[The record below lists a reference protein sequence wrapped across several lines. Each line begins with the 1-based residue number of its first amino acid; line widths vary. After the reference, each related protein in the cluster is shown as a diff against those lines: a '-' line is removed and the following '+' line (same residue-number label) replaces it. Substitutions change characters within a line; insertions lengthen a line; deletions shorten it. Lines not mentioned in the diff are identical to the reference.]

1 MHKIIIKIKNKEV
14 LPKLFSMLNTFNKD
28 EVQIESDI
36 KLDKSMI
43 IKKKKKVLTD
53 DIEKNW
59 KKIAYEASGD
69 LYQDDDEILVEAYLE
84 YKNDKNTF

>member
-14 LPKLFSMLNTFNKD
+14 LPKLFSMLNTFSED
-28 EVQIESDI
+28 EIQVESDI
-36 KLDKSMI
+36 KLNKNGI
-43 IKKKKKVLTD
+43 IKKKKKVLTE

-59 KKIAYEASGD
+59 RKIAYEASGN